1 MSGGPPASFQ
11 EKLVA
16 IFSEYDTVMLRT
28 ICPEVPV
35 ERMTKGTI
43 LEAYGN
49 PPSAY
54 DVEFA
59 GADGGESYTVPADAL
74 VLIRE

>member
-1 MSGGPPASFQ
+1 MA
-11 EKLVA
+11 
-16 IFSEYDTVMLRT
+16 
-28 ICPEVPV
+28 
-35 ERMTKGTI
+35 KGTI
-43 LEAYGN
+43 LEAYGD

-59 GADGGESYTVPADAL
+59 DRGAESTYTVPGDAL

>member
-1 MSGGPPASFQ
+1 MAKF
-11 EKLVA
+11 A
-16 IFSEYDTVMLRT
+16 EYDRVLLRT
-28 ICPEVPV
+28 TCPEVPV
-35 ERMTKGTI
+35 RRMTIGTV

-54 DVEFA
+54 DVDFA
-59 GADGGESYTVPADAL
+59 GAGGEDSFTVPGDAL

>member
-1 MSGGPPASFQ
+1 M
-11 EKLVA
+11 A
-16 IFSEYDTVMLRT
+16 IFAEHDRVLLRT
-28 ICPEVPV
+28 VCPEVPV
-35 ERMTKGTI
+35 QRMTKGTI

-59 GADGGESYTVPADAL
+59 KGQESYTVPADAL
-74 VLIRE
+74 VLLRE

>member
-1 MSGGPPASFQ
+1 M
-11 EKLVA
+11 A
-16 IFSEYDTVMLRT
+16 IFAEHDRVLLRT
-28 ICPEVPV
+28 SCPEVPV
-35 ERMTKGTI
+35 PRMAKGTI
-43 LEAYGN
+43 LEAYGD

-59 GADGGESYTVPADAL
+59 GAGREECYTVPADAL

>member
-1 MSGGPPASFQ
+1 M
-11 EKLVA
+11 A
-16 IFSEYDTVMLRT
+16 IFAEHDQVLLRT
-28 ICPEVPV
+28 SCPEVPV
-35 ERMTKGTI
+35 PRMAKGTI
-43 LEAYGN
+43 LEAYGD

-59 GADGGESYTVPADAL
+59 DRGAESTYTVPGDAL

>member
-1 MSGGPPASFQ
+1 MARF
-11 EKLVA
+11 A
-16 IFSEYDTVMLRT
+16 EYDRVLLRT
-28 ICPEVPV
+28 TCPEVPV
-35 ERMTKGTI
+35 RRMTIGTV

-54 DVEFA
+54 DVDFA
-59 GADGGESYTVPADAL
+59 GAKESFTVPAGAL

>member
-1 MSGGPPASFQ
+1 M
-11 EKLVA
+11 A
-16 IFSEYDTVMLRT
+16 IFAEHDRVLLRT
-28 ICPEVPV
+28 SCPEVPV
-35 ERMTKGTI
+35 PRMAKGTI
-43 LEAYGN
+43 LEAYGD

-59 GADGGESYTVPADAL
+59 GREECYTVPADAL

>member
-1 MSGGPPASFQ
+1 M
-11 EKLVA
+11 A
-16 IFSEYDTVMLRT
+16 IFAEHDRVLLRT
-28 ICPEVPV
+28 CCPEVPV
-35 ERMTKGTI
+35 PRMAKGTI
-43 LEAYGN
+43 LEAYGD

-59 GADGGESYTVPADAL
+59 GTRGKRAYTVPADAL

>member
-1 MSGGPPASFQ
+1 M
-11 EKLVA
+11 A
-16 IFSEYDTVMLRT
+16 IFAEHDRVLLRT
-28 ICPEVPV
+28 CCPEVPV
-35 ERMTKGTI
+35 PRMARGTI
-43 LEAYGN
+43 IEAYGD

-59 GADGGESYTVPADAL
+59 GRSGEGSYTLPADAL

>member
-1 MSGGPPASFQ
+1 M
-11 EKLVA
+11 A
-16 IFSEYDTVMLRT
+16 IFAELDRVLLRT

-35 ERMTKGTI
+35 PRMAKGTV
-43 LEAYGN
+43 LEAYGD

-59 GADGGESYTVPADAL
+59 GAGGEECYTVPADAL

>member
-1 MSGGPPASFQ
+1 M
-11 EKLVA
+11 A
-16 IFSEYDTVMLRT
+16 IFAEHDRVLLRT
-28 ICPEVPV
+28 RCPEVPV
-35 ERMTKGTI
+35 PRMAKGTV
-43 LEAYGN
+43 LEAYGD

-59 GADGGESYTVPADAL
+59 GRSGEKTHTVPADAL

>member
-1 MSGGPPASFQ
+1 MAT
-11 EKLVA
+11 
-16 IFSEYDTVMLRT
+16 FSEHDKVMLRT
-28 ICPEVPV
+28 PCPEVPV
-35 ERMTKGTI
+35 ERMTKGTVV
-43 LEAYGN
+43 EAYGN

-59 GADGGESYTVPADAL
+59 GKDQPYTVPADAL